1 MQVLRQSSQQ
11 RTAKRPRLSQNNW
24 TKSSKAMESD
34 MAVDLLHELK
44 SKGIHVDKLIMDNDS
59 TTISRFVVLKIIVFK
74 TFIFDSFLFHK
85 CFYYDF

>member
-1 MQVLRQSSQQ
+1 MVV
-11 RTAKRPRLSQNNW
+11 
-24 TKSSKAMESD
+24 D
-34 MAVDLLHELK
+34 MLHELK

>member
-11 RTAKRPRLSQNNW
+11 RTAKRPRLSQNW